1 MEARIIMVALAVV
14 LLVLKTARGS
24 MFDRFNKKQGND

>member
-1 MEARIIMVALAVV
+1 MEARIIIVALAVV
-14 LLVLKTARGS
+14 LLLLRGS